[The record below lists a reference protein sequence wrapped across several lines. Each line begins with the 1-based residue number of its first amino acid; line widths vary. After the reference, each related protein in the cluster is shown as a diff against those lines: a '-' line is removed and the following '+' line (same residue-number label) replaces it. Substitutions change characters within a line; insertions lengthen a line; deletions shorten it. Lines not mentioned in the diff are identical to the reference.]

1 MEATVYNR
9 SNCNIFIE
17 LKMMPKVGRGGDK
30 NSKEDEKR
38 MSYTQTELASLMKVL
53 NENFQFDMPTGIIN
67 AKSKQT
73 ISITFKP
80 QLRYEFDIDM
90 VCVARERMD
99 ENLKS

>member
-1 MEATVYNR
+1 
-9 SNCNIFIE
+9 
-17 LKMMPKVGRGGDK
+17 
-30 NSKEDEKR
+30 
-38 MSYTQTELASLMKVL
+38 
-53 NENFQFDMPTGIIN
+53 MPTGIIN

-99 ENLKS
+99 DNLKAQVKGKGPKYNE

>member
-53 NENFQFDMPTGIIN
+53 NENF
-67 AKSKQT
+67 
-73 ISITFKP
+73 
-80 QLRYEFDIDM
+80 
-90 VCVARERMD
+90 
-99 ENLKS
+99 

>member
-1 MEATVYNR
+1 
-9 SNCNIFIE
+9 
-17 LKMMPKVGRGGDK
+17 
-30 NSKEDEKR
+30 
-38 MSYTQTELASLMKVL
+38 
-53 NENFQFDMPTGIIN
+53 MPTGIIN

-99 ENLKS
+99 DNLKAQVKGKIYESEAARINTSG